1 MKEKIYHLT
10 EGELRSLIEDAEFLN
25 CLENEGVDNWHG
37 YEEACSA
44 FNEMNENG
52 DIDEILDDYIFEEVE
67 HEDFLK
73 KLNTKILTL
82 LLN

>member
-10 EGELRSLIEDAEFLN
+10 EGELRSLIEDSEFLN

-67 HEDFLK
+67 HEDLDPSVE
-73 KLNTKILTL
+73 LNVLEL
-82 LLN
+82 

>member
-37 YEEACSA
+37 YEEACSV
-44 FNEMNENG
+44 FNEMNEG
-52 DIDEILDDYIFEEVE
+52 GEIEDILDDFIFEEVE
-67 HEDFLK
+67 HEDLDPSVE
-73 KLNTKILTL
+73 LNVIEL
-82 LLN
+82 

>member
-10 EGELRSLIEDAEFLN
+10 EGELRSLIEDSEFLN

-52 DIDEILDDYIFEEVE
+52 DIDEI
-67 HEDFLK
+67 
-73 KLNTKILTL
+73 
-82 LLN
+82 

>member
-67 HEDFLK
+67 HEDLDPSVE
-73 KLNTKILTL
+73 LNVIEL
-82 LLN
+82 